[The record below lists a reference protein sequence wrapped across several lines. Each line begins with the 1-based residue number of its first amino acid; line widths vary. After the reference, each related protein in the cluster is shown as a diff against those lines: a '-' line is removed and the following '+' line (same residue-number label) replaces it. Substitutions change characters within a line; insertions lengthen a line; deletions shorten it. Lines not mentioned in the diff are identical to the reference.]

1 MHYGDEAQTKEEMGK
16 KYSQT
21 STSSRE
27 QNKDE
32 DEDVFIFLTAEPTL
46 SARGP
51 DFVILCGA
59 AAVVV
64 VVVVVVLVWV

>member
-1 MHYGDEAQTKEEMGK
+1 MHYRDEAQTKEETGK
-16 KYSQT
+16 IYSQT
-21 STSSRE
+21 CTSSRE

-32 DEDVFIFLTAEPTL
+32 LEDVFIFLTAEPTL

-51 DFVILCGA
+51 DFVFSCA
-59 AAVVV
+59 AAAVV

>member
-16 KYSQT
+16 IYSQT
-21 STSSRE
+21 CTSSRE

-32 DEDVFIFLTAEPTL
+32 DDFIFLTAEPTL